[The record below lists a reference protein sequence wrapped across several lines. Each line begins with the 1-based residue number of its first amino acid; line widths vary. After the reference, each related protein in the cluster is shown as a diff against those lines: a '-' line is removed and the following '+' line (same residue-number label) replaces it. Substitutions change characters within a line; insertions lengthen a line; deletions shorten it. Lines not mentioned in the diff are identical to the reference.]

1 MSQGTE
7 QLSRWLFIPVHA
19 VRVMAAE
26 YAYESSRLRY
36 FKIWLVL
43 FPILNAVDMVQTW
56 LFFNHEANP
65 LYVLFPS
72 LVFGVKILWS
82 CLTPLV
88 LYFSYHKKP
97 KVVYGTALALIL
109 LYLGIV
115 LVNSFNIMRI
125 LGA

>member
-1 MSQGTE
+1 MSQVTE
-7 QLSRWLFIPVHA
+7 RLSRWLFLLVDA

-26 YAYESSRLRY
+26 YAYESARLRY

-43 FPILNAVDMVQTW
+43 FPILNAVDMAQTW
-56 LFFNHEANP
+56 LFFDHEANP

-72 LVFGVKILWS
+72 LLFGVKILWS

-97 KVVYGTALALIL
+97 KVVYAVALALIL

-115 LVNSFNIMRI
+115 LVNSFNIIRI
-125 LGA
+125 VNS